1 MDVIDE
7 KSIKSLLEHQRSRA
21 AEYHYLRSRQKKHK
35 ILTQEQLKQMNDLE
49 DWLACIDSMLR
60 SLSDDERFV
69 IQRHLVDGIDWNRI
83 IAEYETKWGAQNG
96 RCRRTLIRYQNSALT
111 KLARRMQEADL
122 PDIK

>member
-35 ILTQEQLKQMNDLE
+35 ILTREQLKQMNDLE

-83 IAEYETKWGAQNG
+83 IAEYEMKWGAKNG

-122 PDIK
+122 PEIK

>member
-35 ILTQEQLKQMNDLE
+35 TLTPEQLKQMNDLE

-83 IAEYETKWGAQNG
+83 IAEYEMKWGAKNG